1 VQRISVSLPGELVER
16 LDALAGRLGFTRSAL
31 VGQLLD
37 APVADILRMLGDLP
51 LEPTDGD
58 VRRFRGESA
67 ELLEATMRQVMAE
80 LEDFKQGEGEQ

>member
-1 VQRISVSLPGELVER
+1 MKRISVSLPGELVER
-16 LDALAGRLGFTRSAL
+16 LDVLSGRLGFTRSAL

-58 VRRFRGESA
+58 IRRFRGESA

-80 LEDFKQGEGEQ
+80 LEAFKDGEGEQ